1 MFGPLSFSEYARLV
15 LLDTTA
21 RWVLVLH
28 AALGIA
34 AHLVLWT
41 RRYLRGQWGKRRSVR
56 RFAWIVLAL
65 QLAAFL
71 AGNIM
76 YPTYKVE
83 VRAAYLE
90 NQSAVNNQANAQQNA
105 LGTIATREGTQATE
119 APATRELVRRAAAA
133 ARWFDIKEH
142 WVALGLLASLALLLV
157 LWRWD
162 PQNDGLDIAPIV
174 SALTWLTASTIWLGA
189 LVGLLTASWRA
200 V

>member
-1 MFGPLSFSEYARLV
+1 V

-28 AALGIA
+28 TVLGMAAVGA
-34 AHLVLWT
+34 ATHLVIWT
-41 RRYLRGQWGKRRSVR
+41 RRYLRGQYGRRRALVR
-56 RFAWIVLAL
+56 FTWIVLSL
-65 QLAAFL
+65 QLAAFI

-90 NQSAVNNQANAQQNA
+90 SQTAIAAEKA
-105 LGTIATREGTQATE
+105 AHERELGKMAAREGTTASE
-119 APATRELVRRAAAA
+119 APETRDMVRRASEA

-142 WVALGLLASLALLLV
+142 WVALGLFASAALLLI
-157 LWRWD
+157 LWRWSPKD
-162 PQNDGLDIAPIV
+162 LA
-174 SALTWLTASTIWLGA
+174 WMTAGTIWFGA
-189 LVGLLTASWRA
+189 IVGVLTASWRA